1 MTEPPGRPSTRQDAL
16 RLNMNEN
23 TAGCS
28 PAVLDAIRLVTRTDV
43 SFYPTYSAV
52 TCQCAR
58 DLGVDPDWVLLTNGL
73 DEGILCAMLVAFRAS
88 APRGRECS
96 TLVVD
101 PSFEMYS
108 IFTRALGAS
117 LVRVPPAPNFS
128 FPLERV
134 RAAAAVDFV
143 CLTNPNNPTGQL
155 VSNDDVA
162 AVAGD
167 LPAGALLLL
176 DEAYIQFGGRTFVP
190 RLADHPNVIVG
201 RTFAKAYGLA
211 GIRAG
216 CLIARPETLEPIRAL
231 LPPYSVNALAVT
243 ALKAALTDR
252 DYVTWYC
259 EQVDQSRRLLYD
271 SCDRLGLEYWP
282 SAANFV
288 LIRVGDDVQALI
300 GHLAARG
307 ILVRD
312 RSSEPGCE
320 GCLRITAGVVDHTR
334 RCLAEVESF
343 IAARG

>member
-1 MTEPPGRPSTRQDAL
+1 MTDHPGRPTTRQDAL

-28 PAVLDAIRLVTRTDV
+28 PAVLEAIRQVTRTDV
-43 SFYPTYSAV
+43 SFYPSYSAV

-58 DLGVDPDWVLLTNGL
+58 DLGVDPEWVLLTNGL
-73 DEGILCAMLVAFRAS
+73 DEGILCAMLVAFRAGVRDG
-88 APRGRECS
+88 RGNS

-117 LVRVPPAPNFS
+117 LVRVPPAPDFA
-128 FPLERV
+128 FPLGRV
-134 RAAAAVDFV
+134 LAAADADFV

-155 VSNDDVA
+155 VSNDEVA
-162 AVAGD
+162 SVAGA
-167 LPAGALLLL
+167 LRPGSLLLL

-190 RLADHPNVIVG
+190 RVADHPNVIVG

-211 GIRAG
+211 GLRAG
-216 CLIARPETLEPIRAL
+216 CLVARPETLEPIRAV

-243 ALKAALTDR
+243 ALESALADR
-252 DYVTWYC
+252 DYVAWYC
-259 EQVDQSRRLLYD
+259 GQVDQSRRLIYD
-271 SCDRLGLEYWP
+271 ACRRLGLTFWP

-288 LIRVGDDVQALI
+288 LIRVGHDVKALI
-300 GHLAARG
+300 EHLAANG

-312 RSSEPGCE
+312 RSSEPGCD

-334 RCLAEVESF
+334 RCLDEVEAFVS
-343 IAARG
+343 ARR

>member
-1 MTEPPGRPSTRQDAL
+1 MSAHPDVL

-28 PAVLDAIRLVTRTDV
+28 PAVLEALRRVTRTDV
-43 SFYPTYSAV
+43 GFYPTYSTV
-52 TCQCAR
+52 TCRCAR
-58 DLGVDPDWVLLTNGL
+58 YLGVDPDWVLLTNGL
-73 DEGILCAMLVAFRAS
+73 DEGILCAMLVAFRQS
-88 APRGRECS
+88 VRVAPSRA

-117 LVRVPPAPNFS
+117 LVRVPPAPDFS
-128 FPLERV
+128 FPLEGV
-134 RAAAAVDFV
+134 RAATHVDFV

-155 VSNDDVA
+155 VSTDDIASVSSEL
-162 AVAGD
+162 G
-167 LPAGALLLL
+167 PGALLLV
-176 DEAYIQFGGRTFVP
+176 DEAYIQFGGETFLE

-201 RTFAKAYGLA
+201 RTFAKAFGLA

-216 CLIARPETLEPIRAL
+216 CLVAHPETLAPIRAV

-243 ALKAALTDR
+243 ALEAALGDR
-252 DYVTWYC
+252 EYVDWYGR
-259 EQVDQSRRLLYD
+259 EVQASRVLIYEMCR
-271 SCDRLGLEYWP
+271 RTGLTFWP

-288 LIRVGDDVQALI
+288 LVRIGEDVKALI
-300 GHLAARG
+300 ERLAEKG

-312 RSSEPGCE
+312 RSSEPGCD

-334 RCLAEVESF
+334 PAVAEIEAF
-343 IAARG
+343 IRARS